1 MNKNFIRL
9 KKDLKSFAKRVN
21 NFKYTDRILVVF
33 LLTGSIGTKVNLFSA
48 QADNIEN
55 QVKAIK
61 E

>member
-9 KKDLKSFAKRVN
+9 KKDLKSFAKRVK
-21 NFKYTDRILVVF
+21 NFKYTDRILIVF

-55 QVKAIK
+55 
-61 E
+61 